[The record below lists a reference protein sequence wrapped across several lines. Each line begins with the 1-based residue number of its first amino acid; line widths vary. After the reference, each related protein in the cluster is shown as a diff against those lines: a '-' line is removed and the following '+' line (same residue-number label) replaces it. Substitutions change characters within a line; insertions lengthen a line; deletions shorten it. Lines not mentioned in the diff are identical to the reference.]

1 MTITQIIAA
10 SLTLLLAFGGI
21 LVQLAGLPGTW
32 LILLFAVF
40 LRAVEA
46 LVPLGSEPVFGWPT
60 FAILTGLALLAELV
74 EFLAAAAGAKTGG
87 ASKRGMTGAVAGGL
101 LGALFGTFLIPIPV
115 VGSVIG
121 AAAGSAIG
129 AIAGELSVGGKELRS
144 TMKPAAGAVAGRLL
158 GTLAK
163 TGFAAA
169 MWVVMVITTVA

>member
-1 MTITQIIAA
+1 MTITQIIAG
-10 SLTLLLAFGGI
+10 SLTLLIALGGV
-21 LVQLAGLPGTW
+21 LLQLAGLPGTW

-46 LVPLGSEPVFGWPT
+46 FLPLGAEPVFGWPT
-60 FAILTGLALLAELV
+60 FAILTALAILAELV

-87 ASKRGMTGAVAGGL
+87 ASKRGMTGAVVGGL
-101 LGALFGTFLIPIPV
+101 LGALVGTFVILIPV
-115 VGSVIG
+115 VGSVLG

-129 AIAGELSVGGKELRS
+129 AIVGELSVGGKELRS

-169 MWVVMVITTVA
+169 MWIVLAITTFA